1 MKRNDYGF
9 KESEKLLNQL
19 EAKIHKEYEQAAK
32 EIGEKADAYFAQF
45 KKEDDIMCLKYKN
58 KEITKAEYQ
67 QWRIRKMQRGH
78 YWSEMKRTL
87 AEDLTNVDKIAMSY
101 VNDKVIDVYALNMN
115 YGTYLI
121 EHETRINTSFSLYNR
136 DAVKAL
142 IKDNPTLLPSPKV
155 EISKDLKWNMQHIQS
170 ALTQGILQGESIPK
184 IARRIQKVARMD
196 NSSAIR
202 TARTSM
208 TGAQNR
214 GRLDSMIRAID
225 KGIAL
230 KKVWIATLD
239 NVTRDSHVD
248 LDGEVVDVDKTF
260 SNGLEYPADGAG
272 EPAETYNC
280 RCKLAYEYDK
290 YKTDWS
296 NLENRRHDKL
306 GDMSYDEWKET
317 HRKHAEEVARRK
329 AEREK
334 KKNG

>member
-1 MKRNDYGF
+1 MKRTDYGF

-32 EIGEKADAYFAQF
+32 EIGEKADAYFTQF
-45 KKEDDIMCLKYKN
+45 KKEDDIMRAKYKN

-101 VNDKVIDVYALNMN
+101 VSDKVIDVYALNMN

-136 DAVKAL
+136 DAVRVL
-142 IKDNPTLLPSPKV
+142 IKSPSV
-155 EISKDLKWNMQHIQS
+155 EIEKDFKWNIQHIQS

-184 IARRIQKVARMD
+184 VVKRIQKVAKMD
-196 NSSAIR
+196 DTSAIR
-202 TARTSM
+202 AARTSM
-208 TGAQNR
+208 TGAQNL
-214 GRLDSMIRAID
+214 GRLDSMKRARD

-248 LDGEVVDVDKTF
+248 LDGEVVDIDKTF
-260 SNGLEYPADGAG
+260 SNDLEYPADGTGAP
-272 EPAETYNC
+272 EEVYNC
-280 RCKLAYEYDK
+280 RCRLGYEYDK
-290 YKTDWS
+290 YRTDWS
-296 NLENRRHDKL
+296 NLENRKHDKL
-306 GDMSYDEWKET
+306 GTMSYDEWKES